1 MRDAGGVVAG
11 VDADREV
18 PAASVI
24 KVLLLVA
31 VLDEVEAG
39 RRSLD
44 ERVAVP
50 RERVGGAGALALLP
64 SVTDLSLDELA
75 RLMICQSD
83 NDAANVVL
91 GLLGDEVVAD
101 VARRVGLSAT
111 HVRRAFMDEQAR
123 AEGRE
128 NTTTAADMA
137 LLLAR
142 LRGGEVV
149 PFAQVRY
156 AFELLADQQ
165 LAVGLT
171 ALLPEGVLHGSKPG
185 ELRGIRHDVAVIE
198 TADGAW
204 ASVAVL
210 GTGMED
216 ARYGQDYSVSVLPA
230 FNAIGEA
237 VLAYLTPADVS

>member
-1 MRDAGGVVAG
+1 MAA

-31 VLDEVEAG
+31 LLDEVEAG
-39 RRSLD
+39 RRELSEVVELP
-44 ERVAVP
+44 A
-50 RERVGGAGALALLP
+50 ERVGGAGALAMLP
-64 SVTDLSLDELA
+64 SVERLTVDELA

-83 NDAANVVL
+83 NDASNVLMELV
-91 GLLGDEVVAD
+91 GAEPVRD
-101 VARRVGLSAT
+101 VAERVGMTAT
-111 HVRRAFMDEQAR
+111 HLRRRFMDTEAR
-123 AEGRE
+123 DAGVD

-142 LRGGEVV
+142 LRAGHVV
-149 PFAQVRY
+149 PFSHVRY
-156 AFELLADQQ
+156 AFELLGEQQ

-171 ALLPEGVLHGSKPG
+171 ALLPDGVLHGSKPG

-210 GTGMED
+210 GTGMDD

-230 FNAIGEA
+230 YNAIGEA
-237 VLAYLTPADVS
+237 VLAYLTPAPSED